1 MLSAIGH
8 SFQFFG
14 EPGALH
20 CDLCSD
26 GIEFPEILR
35 AEFDGNRPEILFQAL
50 QLRGAGN
57 WNDPGFLRKEPRERD
72 LSGCGIF
79 LRGEGGHQIYESA
92 ISPTGLGRE
101 ARETAAIVLWV
112 KLRVFRNR
120 PSEESL
126 TKRTER
132 NKPNAEFFERGNDF
146 FFRPL
151 PPERVFTLQRRHRL
165 NCMCA
170 AYGLCPRFRQSEV
183 LHLAFLNQALHCS
196 RHVFNGHVRID
207 EMLIEKIDGVDLEP
221 CQRALDTLFDVLR
234 AAVQTDWMRIFRGVN
249 LESELCRDH
258 HLLTQGSQS
267 LAHKL

>member
-14 EPGALH
+14 VPRAVH

-26 GIEFPEILR
+26 GIEFPEIIR
-35 AEFDGNRPEILFQAL
+35 AEFDANRPDVVFQSL
-50 QLRGAGN
+50 QFRSAGN
-57 WNDPGFLRKEPRERD
+57 WNDPGFLCKEPRERD
-72 LSGCGIF
+72 LSGCGIL
-79 LRGEGGHQIYESA
+79 LRGEGGNQIHESA
-92 ISPTGLGRE
+92 VCLTGFMRE
-101 ARETAAIVLWV
+101 AGETATIVLLV

-170 AYGLCPRFRQSEV
+170 AYGLCPCFRQSEV
-183 LHLAFLNQALHCS
+183 LHLAFLNQALH
-196 RHVFNGHVRID
+196 RPRYLFNGHVRID
-207 EMLIEKIDGVDLEP
+207 AMLIEEIDGVDLEP
-221 CQRALDTLFDVLR
+221 CQRPRRLIV
-234 AAVQTDWMRIFRGVN
+234 
-249 LESELCRDH
+249 
-258 HLLTQGSQS
+258 
-267 LAHKL
+267 